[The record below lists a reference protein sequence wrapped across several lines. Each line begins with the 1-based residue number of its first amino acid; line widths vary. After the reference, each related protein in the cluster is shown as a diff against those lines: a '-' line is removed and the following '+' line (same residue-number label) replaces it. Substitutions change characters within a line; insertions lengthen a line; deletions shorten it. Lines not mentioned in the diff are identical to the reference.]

1 MSKVSP
7 FVFVKASNLAKF
19 LFSIYE
25 KSVLRG
31 ENRKAINKT
40 NNINAAND
48 NINDASMAILMTFH
62 NIFNIFTACI
72 KIYLTLYFKIYCGI
86 YKLAPPILAGL

>member
-48 NINDASMAILMTFH
+48 NINDASMGDLDNFPQ
-62 NIFNIFTACI
+62 
-72 KIYLTLYFKIYCGI
+72 YF
-86 YKLAPPILAGL
+86 